1 MKIVKTTA
9 RALLLG
15 GLAIGG
21 ATMATAGVA
30 SAAETPDSYS
40 YGIDASVGGTSS
52 PDNRE
57 LSVGPASGQLTWS
70 MPGTREGSVNPSATP
85 GGVRIW

>member
-1 MKIVKTTA
+1 MNTAKTTA

-15 GLAIGG
+15 GLAVGG
-21 ATMATAGVA
+21 AILATAGAA

-40 YGIDASVGGTSS
+40 YGIHASAGSTTS
-52 PDNRE
+52 PGNRE
-57 LSVGPASGQLTWS
+57 LTVGPASGQLTWS

-85 GGVRIW
+85 GGASIW